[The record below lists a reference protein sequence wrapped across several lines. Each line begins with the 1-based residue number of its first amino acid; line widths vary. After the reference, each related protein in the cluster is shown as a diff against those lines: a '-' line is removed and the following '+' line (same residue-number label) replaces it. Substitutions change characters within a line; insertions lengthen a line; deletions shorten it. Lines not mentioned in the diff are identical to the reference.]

1 MSPNPRVVSFRAD
14 TAADKK
20 ADLTR
25 IDLGRRVRELRTEH
39 GWSLDDA
46 SSRSGL
52 SPSSLYK
59 IEKNKMSPTSDA
71 LKKLANGFELEVAQ
85 LLVDKVDTRAASRR
99 CITRK
104 GTSATHE
111 TSNYGYIPLAADL
124 AHKSFLPFELV
135 LRARTL
141 DDFDDWDRHDT
152 EDFMYVLSG
161 TVVLYTEYYAP
172 VDLEPGD
179 SVYYDCRMGHACV
192 SKGDEDA
199 VVLWISSR

>member
-14 TAADKK
+14 ATVDKK
-20 ADLTR
+20 ADLTP
-25 IDLGRRVRELRTEH
+25 IDLGRRVRELRAEH

-59 IEKNKMSPTSDA
+59 IEKGKMSPTLDA
-71 LKKLANGFELEVAQ
+71 IKKLARGFELEVAQ
-85 LLVDKVDTRAASRR
+85 LLVDKSDTRAASRR

-104 GTSATHE
+104 GASETHQ
-111 TSNYGYIPLAADL
+111 TKNYSYIPLAADL

-135 LRARTL
+135 LRARAL
-141 DDFDDWDRHDT
+141 EDFDDWDRHDT

-161 TVVLYTEYYAP
+161 KVLLYTEYYEP
-172 VDLEPGD
+172 VVLEPGD
-179 SVYYDCRMGHACV
+179 SVYYDCQMGHACA
-192 SKGDEDA
+192 SKGKEDA